1 MKEME
6 RLLALKASLKA
17 KAEGITA
24 KEDSTIEEINAVLAE
39 IQAVNAKIEVQKQL
53 DAMEAEAIAA
63 EVARKTPVNEPLYP
77 QPKGKESV
85 ENITRE
91 IFGSVGGY
99 FQAVHKSKN
108 EPEYNEKLAKLNSE
122 VLKVANAAGM
132 NESTPSDGG
141 VLVGTDVST
150 VLLAKAYET
159 GKLVSKAFKLPIS
172 QGSNSMSLPVI
183 DEASRANGSRYGGI
197 QMYWEGEA
205 AKMTG
210 TKVKLGSVDMKLRN
224 LNGLVYVTDDLLED
238 AASLEAWI
246 MKKFPEEA
254 GFKLDDSIIN
264 GTGAGMPLGISKS
277 GALIKVAK
285 EAGQAAK
292 TILAENI
299 IKMYAR
305 FNGNPSTS
313 VWVVNRDTLPQVVTM
328 SIAIGTGGVLVY
340 MPPNGLAGNIYG
352 TLFGIPVIPIEQC
365 ETLGTE
371 GDIQLIDMSQYI
383 MSDKGSLKI
392 ASSMHVRFEYNEMA
406 FRFTYRADGQPEK
419 NKALTPFKGSDTV
432 SPFVALATR
441 G

>member
-1 MKEME
+1 MNFKEM
-6 RLLALKASLKA
+6 LKA
-17 KAEGITA
+17 KMAEQEAIVNKALTENRA
-24 KEDSTIEEINAVLAE
+24 MTIEEQASYDALE
-39 IQAVNAKIEVQKQL
+39 IEITNLEKTI
-53 DAMEAEAIAA
+53 EAEAKLAA
-63 EVARKTPVNEPLYP
+63 RAAASKEPINTPLFA
-77 QPKGKESV
+77 QPKNPASV
-85 ENITRE
+85 TDITRE

-99 FQAVHKSKN
+99 FQAVHKVKN
-108 EPEYNEKLAKLNSE
+108 EPEYGEKLAKLNSE
-122 VLKVANAAGM
+122 VLKISNAAGM

-141 VLVGTDVST
+141 VLVGTDVSS

-159 GKLVSKAFKLPIS
+159 GKLVSKAFKMPIS
-172 QGSNSMSLPVI
+172 KNSNSMSLPVI
-183 DEASRANGSRYGGI
+183 DETSRVNGSRYGGI

-210 TKVKLGSVDMKLRN
+210 TKPKMGSVDMKLRN

-254 GFKLDDSIIN
+254 GFKLDDAIIN

-292 TILAENI
+292 TIVAQNI

-305 FNGNPSTS
+305 FNGNPATS

-340 MPPNGLAGNIYG
+340 MPPTGLAGNIYG

-365 ETLGTE
+365 ETLGTA
-371 GDIQLIDMSQYI
+371 GDIELIDMGQYI

-419 NKALTPFKGSDTV
+419 NKPLTPFKGTDTV
-432 SPFVALATR
+432 SPYVALETR